1 MFQWGIEYEWT
12 PKFEIKH
19 DLNNSK
25 HRKYGIYHFF
35 LLEILKKIKYIND
48 EIKRS
53 KSLKINFNPEC
64 TSKNDHS
71 W

>member
-25 HRKYGIYHFF
+25 HPK
-35 LLEILKKIKYIND
+35 E
-48 EIKRS
+48 E
-53 KSLKINFNPEC
+53 NFVVY
-64 TSKNDHS
+64 T
-71 W
+71 